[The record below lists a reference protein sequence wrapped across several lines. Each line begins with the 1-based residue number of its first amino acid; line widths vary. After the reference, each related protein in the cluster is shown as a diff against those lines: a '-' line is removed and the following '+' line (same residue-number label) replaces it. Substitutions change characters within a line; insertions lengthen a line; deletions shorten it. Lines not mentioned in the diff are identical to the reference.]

1 MLQAKI
7 ATRAG
12 CARNATIPFDDS
24 ALRTFGSTP
33 STKLK
38 APRSAI
44 LAFLPPRDERTHRN
58 HIEIWRFQ
66 MSLRTRN
73 IRLAALTVAVSAA
86 VASTS
91 AFAGDLV
98 NLGALSSSGPVDGF
112 IVTYK
117 DGSASK
123 NNKAAIQRSL
133 DSISASGF
141 GRAKAMTLRHDRTLG
156 VGADL
161 VVANRSFDRV
171 DAEQLMRQLAANPDV
186 ASVEPNIRL
195 YPTLTPNDTFF
206 NLQYGFQSGIGGS
219 NADQA
224 WNLGFLGAGKI
235 VAVIDTGYRPHVDL
249 NANIINGYDF
259 ITNVATAND
268 GNGRDSSALDPGDW
282 SPTPNLCYPGSPVTN
297 SSWHGTH
304 VAGTVAAVTN
314 NAAGVA
320 GMAYKSKV
328 LAVRALGRCG
338 GTLADIADAV
348 TWASGGTVPGVPAVG
363 ANKATVIN
371 MSLGGGGS
379 CAGSVMQTA
388 ITGALGRRTTVV
400 VAAGN
405 SNANVSGFTPASCTG
420 AGLIVVGA
428 TDSAAKKASFSNFG
442 AGVDVSAPGVSIA
455 STLNAG
461 TTVPGADNYV
471 YYSGTSMASP
481 HVAGLVALMQSK
493 PAADCAPAQVETLIK
508 TWIKPFAAPPP
519 PVGTMG
525 TGIIN
530 AFTTVQNAPC

>member
-1 MLQAKI
+1 
-7 ATRAG
+7 
-12 CARNATIPFDDS
+12 
-24 ALRTFGSTP
+24 
-33 STKLK
+33 
-38 APRSAI
+38 
-44 LAFLPPRDERTHRN
+44 
-58 HIEIWRFQ
+58 
-66 MSLRTRN
+66 MSFRTRN
-73 IRLAALTVAVSAA
+73 TRLAALAVAVVAA
-86 VASTS
+86 VGSSS

-98 NLGALSSSGPVDGF
+98 NLGALSSSDPVDGF

-133 DSISASGF
+133 DTVAANAF
-141 GRAKAMTLRHDRTLG
+141 GRAKNTTLRHERTLG

-171 DAEQLMRQLAANPDV
+171 EAEQLMRQIAANPDV

-268 GNGRDSSALDPGDW
+268 GNGRDPSALDPGDW
-282 SPTPNLCYPGSPVTN
+282 TVANQCAPGWVARN

-320 GMAYKSKV
+320 GMAYQSKV

-348 TWASGGTVPGVPAVG
+348 TWASGGAVAGVPAVG
-363 ANKATVIN
+363 VNKAHVIN

-405 SNANVSGFTPASCTG
+405 SNANVAGFTPASCTG

-442 AGVDVSAPGVSIA
+442 AGVDVSAPGVQIA

-471 YYSGTSMASP
+471 YYNGTSMSSP
-481 HVAGLVALMQSK
+481 HVAGLAAMMQSK
-493 PAADCAPAQVETLIK
+493 PAADCTPAQIETLIK
-508 TWIKPFAAPPP
+508 TWVKPFAAPPP

-530 AFTTVQNAPC
+530 ALTAVQNAPC